1 MSAPALTL
9 LYVPADWPVRVLEEL
24 GFLPSVVARM
34 RGEGAV

>member
-1 MSAPALTL
+1 MSVPVLTL
-9 LYVPADWPVRVLEEL
+9 LYVPADRVLEEL